1 MKIGK
6 KMLNAKL
13 ECFMI
18 GPYAHPHELSNFL
31 YIYIYIYIDID
42 CVVKYLKIDILC
54 LFHCWQSVGTK

>member
-1 MKIGK
+1 MHTRMSSLI
-6 KMLNAKL
+6 
-13 ECFMI
+13 
-18 GPYAHPHELSNFL
+18 L

>member
-18 GPYAHPHELSNFL
+18 GPYAHPHELSNFI
-31 YIYIYIYIDID
+31 YIYIYIYI
-42 CVVKYLKIDILC
+42 LILIV
-54 LFHCWQSVGTK
+54 W